1 MDERPARI
9 GLQSPSLAGAGPH
22 RRGEP
27 TSEVNGHGMPS
38 RGQLF
43 LALVSSLLVVG
54 FFDLVYRALQPEEIV
69 PSGIGE
75 PSPTL
80 GWRLKKN
87 AVGSSSRSGHLVEY
101 RINSKGL
108 RDDET
113 PYEKPPGVHRIAV
126 IGDSR
131 TFGYG
136 VMIDQHYSRLLEG
149 YFRDLEVINLGV
161 SGYGIDQSFLLLEE
175 EGFRYSPDLV
185 IAYVSHFGD
194 HRHVHRVRWGKP
206 KPRFRLVD
214 GRLVLEPPPF
224 EEQAGS
230 LGLLRRIDRRL
241 MDGDPL
247 YRDATQGFF
256 RLLKGAPPVEDQKS
270 GDRTAAESAE
280 YVDAMFGLAVAI
292 LQGIDAAARERGAE
306 FLLVTE
312 IARLDAEAR
321 AVGLR
326 SLEVA
331 KSLANE
337 TFELPDGL
345 EHINEAGNGVLAW
358 EIARHLEREGLV
370 PAAHAKVRDD
380 GPRF

>member
-1 MDERPARI
+1 
-9 GLQSPSLAGAGPH
+9 
-22 RRGEP
+22 
-27 TSEVNGHGMPS
+27 MPS
-38 RGQLF
+38 RGQIF
-43 LALVSSLLVVG
+43 LALVSSILVVVC
-54 FFDLVYRALQPEEIV
+54 FDLAYRALQPEEIV

-87 AVGSSSRSGHLVEY
+87 AVGTSSRSGHLVEY

-113 PYEKPPGVHRIAV
+113 PYEKPPGTHRIAV

-136 VMIDQHYSRLLEG
+136 VMIGQHYSRLLEG
-149 YFRDLEVINLGV
+149 YFQDLEVINLGV
-161 SGYGIDQSFLLLEE
+161 SGYGIDQSFLILQE

-194 HRHVHRVRWGKP
+194 HRHMHRVRWGKP
-206 KPRFRLVD
+206 KPRFQWVD
-214 GRLVLEPPPF
+214 GRLELEPPPF
-224 EEQAGS
+224 DEQAGS
-230 LGLLRRIDRRL
+230 VGLLRRIDRSL
-241 MDGDPL
+241 MDADPL
-247 YRDATQGFF
+247 YRDATQGLI
-256 RLLKGAPPVEDQKS
+256 RLLKGAPPVPDQRS
-270 GDRTAAESAE
+270 GDRVAAESAE
-280 YVDAMFGLAVAI
+280 YVDSMFALAVAI
-292 LQGIDAAARERGAE
+292 LQGIDAAAREHGAA

-312 IARLDAEAR
+312 IARLDTEAR

-326 SLEVA
+326 SLDVA
-331 KSLANE
+331 DALANE
-337 TFELPDGL
+337 AFELPDGL

-370 PAAHAKVRDD
+370 PARHAKVRDD

>member
-1 MDERPARI
+1 
-9 GLQSPSLAGAGPH
+9 
-22 RRGEP
+22 
-27 TSEVNGHGMPS
+27 MPS
-38 RGQLF
+38 RGQHLQA
-43 LALVSSLLVVG
+43 LASSIHVVG
-54 FFDLVYRALQPEEIV
+54 FFDLAYRALQPEEIV
-69 PSGIGE
+69 PSRIGE

-87 AVGSSSRSGHLVEY
+87 AVGTSSRSGHLVEY
-101 RINSKGL
+101 RVNAKGL

-113 PYEKPPGVHRIAV
+113 TYEKPPGTFRIAV

-136 VMIDQHYSRLLEG
+136 VMIGQHYSRLLEG
-149 YFRDLEVINLGV
+149 YFEDLEVINLGV
-161 SGYGIDQSFLLLEE
+161 SGYGIDQSFLFLQE

-185 IAYVSHFGD
+185 IAYVAHFGD

-206 KPRFRLVD
+206 KPRFQLVD

-224 EEQAGS
+224 AAQAGS
-230 LGLLRRIDRRL
+230 LGLLRRIDQKL
-241 MDGDPL
+241 MDTDPL

-256 RLLKGAPPVEDQKS
+256 RLLKGTPPDADQKS
-270 GDRTAAESAE
+270 GDRAAATSTE
-280 YVDAMFGLAVAI
+280 YVDSMFALAVAI
-292 LQGIDAAARERGAE
+292 LQGIDTAARERGAE

-312 IARLDAEAR
+312 IARLDAEVR

-326 SLEVA
+326 SLDVA
-331 KSLANE
+331 AALANDA
-337 TFELPDGL
+337 FELPDGL

-358 EIARHLEREGLV
+358 EIARHLASEGLV
-370 PAAHAKVRDD
+370 PARHGRVLDD